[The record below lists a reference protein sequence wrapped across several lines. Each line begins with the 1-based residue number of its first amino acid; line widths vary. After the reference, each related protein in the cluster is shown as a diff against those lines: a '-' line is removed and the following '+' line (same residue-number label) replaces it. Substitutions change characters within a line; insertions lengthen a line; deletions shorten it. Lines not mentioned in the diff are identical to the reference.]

1 MTKPI
6 YSLIPMKCSHTTE
19 KKTVVGSMYMV
30 SKRDLYVVLFLYTH
44 VDFMIHV
51 ALMFN

>member
-6 YSLIPMKCSHTTE
+6 YSLIPMNCTQTNDKM
-19 KKTVVGSMYMV
+19 TVVGSMHMII
-30 SKRDLYVVLFLYTH
+30 RRGIYVVLFLYTH